1 MILIAMMQ
9 ILDKFL
15 EQGGFSN
22 LFSVKDEITN
32 VLDFVGHMISF
43 ATAQFCC

>member
-22 LFSVKDEITN
+22 LFSVKDEIAN

-43 ATAQFCC
+43 AIAQFCF